1 MESAGDFEPASDG
14 GRLDSRLFGIQ
25 GSGALLMGPR
35 GGVPIRRSAEPAGR
49 ACVERRVATRAATRE
64 GHFVPASPQSE
75 RTPTWVN
82 APAFRGAMLR
92 SGLRAARWGR
102 LQGRQLG
109 AGSRAGT

>member
-25 GSGALLMGPR
+25 GSGALLMGPSEEECRHGGAPSQR
-35 GGVPIRRSAEPAGR
+35 GLRGAV
-49 ACVERRVATRAATRE
+49 VAARAATRE

-82 APAFRGAMLR
+82 APAFRGAVLR
-92 SGLRAARWGR
+92 RGLRAALWGR